1 MEFCRLNFNDVV
13 SGRGILTQDLF
24 GLLLQQS
31 QVIGQGQRVYGE
43 RRQTHIYTAPDRRTV
58 PSSPMVT

>member
-24 GLLLQQS
+24 GILLQQS
-31 QVIGQGQRVYGE
+31 QVIGQGQQV
-43 RRQTHIYTAPDRRTV
+43 
-58 PSSPMVT
+58 